1 MPFLIAVS
9 LLWAFSFGL
18 IKGRL
23 AGLDSAFISAVRLG
37 FALLVFLPF
46 LRWRGLT
53 LRVAGQLLGIGA
65 AQFGL
70 MYLAYNESFR
80 HLHAHEVALFTL
92 TTPVWVTLVADAW
105 QRTFHLRALLAA
117 AVALLGA
124 VVVMLPS
131 ATLAPTA
138 LGFILVQV
146 SNLAFAFGQVAYR
159 HLRQQHGE
167 LKDAAIFALPC
178 AGGFALALLAL
189 ATQSGAAVPDVSS
202 AQWLTL
208 AYLGTLASGLGFF
221 LWNVGVTRVTAGTA
235 AVMNNAKI
243 PLGIACSLLF
253 FGESANLPRLLLSF
267 ACLGFAV
274 WLVRPR
280 NQPG

>member
-1 MPFLIAVS
+1 MHGA
-9 LLWAFSFGL
+9 
-18 IKGRL
+18 GR
-23 AGLDSAFISAVRLG
+23 
-37 FALLVFLPF
+37 
-46 LRWRGLT
+46 
-53 LRVAGQLLGIGA
+53 
-65 AQFGL
+65 
-70 MYLAYNESFR
+70 
-80 HLHAHEVALFTL
+80 
-92 TTPVWVTLVADAW
+92 
-105 QRTFHLRALLAA
+105 
-117 AVALLGA
+117 
-124 VVVMLPS
+124 
-131 ATLAPTA
+131 
-138 LGFILVQV
+138 
-146 SNLAFAFGQVAYR
+146 
-159 HLRQQHGE
+159 QHGE

>member
-1 MPFLIAVS
+1 MPFLLAVS

-46 LRWRGLT
+46 LRWAGLT
-53 LRVAGQLLGIGA
+53 FRVAGALLGIGA

-80 HLHAHEVALFTL
+80 HLQAHEVALFTL
-92 TTPVWVTLVADAW
+92 TTPVWVTLVADVW
-105 QRTFHLRALLAA
+105 QRTFRPRALVAA
-117 AVALLGA
+117 LVALAGA
-124 VVVMLPS
+124 GVAMLPAS
-131 ATLAPTA
+131 ALQPTL
-138 LGFILVQV
+138 LGFALVQA
-146 SNLAFAFGQVAYR
+146 SSLAFAFGQVAYR
-159 HLRQQHGE
+159 ELRRRHPE
-167 LKDAAIFALPC
+167 LRDAAIFALPC

-189 ATQSGAAVPDVSS
+189 AVQPDLARPEVTG

-208 AYLGTLASGLGFF
+208 AYLGVLASGLGFF
-221 LWNVGVTRVTAGTA
+221 LWNVGVTRVGAGTA

-243 PLGIACSLLF
+243 PLGIACSLVF
-253 FGESANLPRLLLSF
+253 FGESADLPRLLLSF
-267 ACLGFAV
+267 SCLALAV
-274 WLVRPR
+274 WLASPR
-280 NQPG
+280 NQEG

>member
-1 MPFLIAVS
+1 MPFLLAVS

-46 LRWRGLT
+46 FRWRGLT

-80 HLHAHEVALFTL
+80 HLQAHEVALFTL

-105 QRTFHLRALLAA
+105 QRSFHPRALLAA
-117 AVALLGA
+117 VVALLGA
-124 VVVMLPS
+124 GVVMLPS
-131 ATLAPTA
+131 AALAPTV
-138 LGFILVQV
+138 LGFALVQA

-159 HLRQQHGE
+159 NLRLQHPDLRDG
-167 LKDAAIFALPC
+167 AVFALPY
-178 AGGFALALLAL
+178 AGGFALTSLAMAAQTDLAALRV
-189 ATQSGAAVPDVSS
+189 SG

-208 AYLGTLASGLGFF
+208 AYLGIFASGVGFF
-221 LWNVGVTRVTAGTA
+221 LWNVGVTRVTAGTV

-243 PLGIACSLLF
+243 PLGIACALFF
-253 FGESANLPRLLLSF
+253 FGESADLPRLLASF
-267 ACLGFAV
+267 AGLALAV

-280 NQPG
+280 DQEG